1 MLEIIIIMVLKIVVI
16 NTSLGFKKK
25 IPNKKKMDVSFAVI
39 NILNLKDWCTNTRFY
54 YLEKKKYT
62 ATLISIQI
70 RHTKTK

>member
-39 NILNLKDWCTNTRFY
+39 NILNLKD
-54 YLEKKKYT
+54 
-62 ATLISIQI
+62 
-70 RHTKTK
+70 